1 MQANCRTK
9 FRSISAGATNSRAGN
24 ASRIV
29 ALQAGGVQPLV
40 NEAPTGVPSPSQSLV
55 IERFELDRPADQSF
69 VHVNDVVTLFLKPAT
84 LRHQRGNRAPAD
96 VHIDRGE
103 AVICVRN
110 DRESLVWKTSL
121 NALCVQICA
130 SVLSEAAGSILNR
143 NRATLQPTLGT
154 ADPRLTNLLWVLEA
168 EQASGYP
175 AGRLLLD
182 SIETALAMVL
192 VTSHNATPCQPVVS
206 QGGLA
211 PRRLRRVLDFM
222 DHSMPRQVGL
232 AELAGAGG
240 LSPTHFSHQFR
251 ASVGMSPYK
260 YLRTLRIQRSQSLLK
275 NRDLSVLEVATA
287 VGFDNQQHF
296 ATVFRSVVGARPQ
309 ATAVCFSSFENMFP
323 L

>member
-1 MQANCRTK
+1 VLLEHASKLQDK
-9 FRSISAGATNSRAGN
+9 VSVDISRRYEQSSGQCKSYRGAPSGRGAT
-24 ASRIV
+24 ASD
-29 ALQAGGVQPLV
+29 
-40 NEAPTGVPSPSQSLV
+40 EAPTGVPSPSQSLV
-55 IERFELDRPADQSF
+55 IERLELDRPADQSF
-69 VHVNDVVTLFLKPAT
+69 VHVKDVVTLFLKPAT
-84 LRHQRGNRAPAD
+84 LRHQRGNSAPAD
-96 VHIDRGE
+96 VHINRGE

-110 DRESLVWKTSL
+110 DRESLVWKTALS
-121 NALCVQICA
+121 ALCVQICA
-130 SVLSEAAGSILNR
+130 SVLSEATGSVLNR
-143 NRATLQPTLGT
+143 NRVTLQPTLGT
-154 ADPRLTNLLWVLEA
+154 ADRRLTNLLWVLEA

-175 AGRLLLD
+175 AGRLFLD

-206 QGGLA
+206 LGGLA

-232 AELAGAGG
+232 VELAAAAG

-275 NRDLSVLEVATA
+275 NRDLSVLDVATA

-296 ATVFRSVVGARPQ
+296 ATVFRRVVGVTP
-309 ATAVCFSSFENMFP
+309 SSYRR
-323 L
+323 LL